1 MLIRVSGSHRTAD
14 RTPGPAHRVW
24 SPSGIPATGHSRRR
38 ERRGDVTAVLTPD
51 LLPADALSALDRC
64 DRCGAQAYLRVILA
78 SGGELLFC
86 AHHGKKYEEGL
97 RSVAAEIHDE
107 TAKLVKTTAA
117 TATDER

>member
-1 MLIRVSGSHRTAD
+1 MLVRVGGRIRTAD

-24 SPSGIPATGHSRRR
+24 SPLGIRATGTVDA

-51 LLPADALSALDRC
+51 LLPADALNALDRC

-107 TAKLVKTTAA
+107 TARLVKDTAA
-117 TATDER
+117 TATEAR